1 MNRGDNLDTKYIIGI
16 IVAIIIIAGAF
27 LAFGGG
33 NSSED
38 ATIEI
43 VGSTSV
49 QPVAEKLAEEYM
61 KSHPNVKINVQGGG
75 SSVGIKSAQDGIAD
89 IGTSSKNLKDDEKQD
104 LTDYMIAKD
113 GIVVAVNKENSASD
127 LTLDQIKGIFSG
139 NITNWNEVGGSD
151 GPINVITRED
161 GSGTLDAFKEIV
173 MGKETEIK
181 ADAIVQSSTE
191 AVKQSVAQDPNA
203 IGFVSFASMSD
214 DVKALNI
221 GGVEPTEATIAD
233 GSYEIQRP
241 FFFITKGDAQGAV
254 KEFIDWVLGPEGQE
268 IVKSEKL
275 IPAT

>member
-1 MNRGDNLDTKYIIGI
+1 MDTKYIIGI
-16 IVAIIIIAGAF
+16 VVTLVIILGAF
-27 LAFGGG
+27 LVLGGG
-33 NSSED
+33 NGSED
-38 ATIEI
+38 ANMEI

-49 QPVAEKLAEEYM
+49 QPLAEQLATEYM
-61 KSHPNVKINVQGGG
+61 KKNPDVEISVQGGG

-89 IGTSSKNLKDDEKQD
+89 IGTSSKILKDDEKEG
-104 LTDYMIAKD
+104 LGEYLIAKD
-113 GIVVAVNKENSASD
+113 GIAVAVNKENLASD
-127 LTLDQIKGIFSG
+127 LTLDQIKDIFSG
-139 NITNWNEVGGSD
+139 KITNWNEVGGSD
-151 GPINVITRED
+151 ASINVITRED
-161 GSGTLDAFKEIV
+161 GSGTLDAFKDIV

-181 ADAIVQSSTE
+181 ADAIVQTSTE

-233 GSYEIQRP
+233 GSYEVQRP

-268 IVKSEKL
+268 IVKGEKL
-275 IPAT
+275 IPAK